1 MHRYDTG
8 CYILDTPYRQ
18 KHYME
23 AGNKDSEKLYKLDA
37 RMKKKFLKSLRP
49 LKGRTWNL
57 LSPSRMSDI
66 L

>member
-23 AGNKDSEKLYKLDA
+23 AGHKDSEKLYKLDA
-37 RMKKKFLKSLRP
+37 RMKKNSLRV
-49 LKGRTWNL
+49 
-57 LSPSRMSDI
+57 
-66 L
+66 